1 MDLSRSLLKA
11 FSEATKPQETKE
23 PIYLYA
29 TAKVDGTDVSVRIDG
44 SDVYTPVETTAE
56 IKNGERVL
64 VAIDNHKAMIMGNM
78 SSPAARIQTVEAV
91 SADVGAFKILTAEN
105 FIATN
110 AEIGNL
116 KTENANI
123 KNLVAEKATIE
134 SLNATNAEIG
144 NLKAEDVNIKKLV
157 AEKATIESLNATN
170 AEIGNLKAEDA
181 NIKKLVAEK
190 ASIKDLNATNATIEN
205 LGTKYANIDFS
216 NIGNAAMEYFYAQS
230 GLIKNVTIGD
240 ATITGELIGVT
251 IKGNLIE
258 GGTVVADKLVI
269 KGTDGLY
276 YKLNTDGIKT
286 EAEQTEY
293 NSINGSVILANSIKA
308 TKIDVDDLVA
318 FDATIGGF
326 KITEDSIYSGV
337 KESVNN
343 TTRGIYLDND
353 GQIAFGDANNH
364 IKYFKDTDGSYKL
377 ILKANDVILSG
388 KNISFETAIDKSVQ
402 DALTKAKESG
412 EFKGETGATG
422 PQGEQGEKGEKGETG
437 ETGATGPQGEQGEKG
452 DKGDPGKDGKMLYA
466 TSDTAASTAAKVATL
481 TSGTLTLTAGVTVAV
496 KFTYANTSLYPTLNI
511 NGTGAKKVYTNGLH
525 SAYWSANQTAVFT
538 YDGANWQVASSPVY
552 ASTVTVGNSAG
563 HNIYIDG
570 DSIDIRT
577 GTTVNARFTEDVI
590 DLGMNSESTV
600 ISLHGGTNRIFTLPT
615 AYDGVEMVIQAK
627 DRLFISTGGNV
638 NIQDSFEDRE
648 GNIAVNHISTESQ
661 RVSLTGSMATLY
673 ANAHAQ
679 ITAQYGSHDGL
690 YTTNGTLL
698 IQREKIRLGL
708 ESRNQNVGSLWDNYS
723 YIEILDTGDINIVTK
738 YGGTVN
744 INNNRVMQAKLPA
757 GGYWGMV
764 VPTGTDTNFIRTT
777 SSGLIPYAQENTS
790 KIGTASYRFSEGN
803 FDTLRAHTS
812 LCTGSKTSATDN
824 ATGAVLANTGR
835 LFLQNTTGNSYVQF
849 YGPSTDKGCYISY
862 NIETERLMFG
872 GAGVNQFSF
881 GQKIYTSGTI
891 QSADA
896 IYSGAGLYLAYGDDW
911 SNARSI
917 VIPFKDGSN
926 HSVVYR
932 GTDGLSVTFG
942 WSGSSSYKTVSILS
956 GQTVKYSNS
965 SGSTTL
971 SDERLK
977 KDFMELDRWDTF
989 FDNIEPCAFKMKTGA
1004 SGRFHIGFKARQIE
1018 EALLNSGL
1026 STSDFAGFVKMT
1038 YEPNADDEEG
1048 TAVYEAAGIKPGD
1061 DEYGLIYSEF
1071 TALNTYEIQKL
1082 KKRIDEL
1089 EALIKEKNNER
1100 EIN

>member
-29 TAKVDGTDVSVRIDG
+29 TAKVDGTNVSVRIDG
-44 SDVYTPVETTAE
+44 SDIDTPVETTAE

-64 VAIDNHKAMIMGNM
+64 VTIVNHKATIMGNM
-78 SSPAARIQTVEAV
+78 SSPAARVDTVDE
-91 SADVGAFKILTAEN
+91 
-105 FIATN
+105 
-110 AEIGNL
+110 
-116 KTENANI
+116 
-123 KNLVAEKATIE
+123 
-134 SLNATNAEIG
+134 
-144 NLKAEDVNIKKLV
+144 
-157 AEKATIESLNATN
+157 
-170 AEIGNLKAEDA
+170 
-181 NIKKLVAEK
+181 
-190 ASIKDLNATNATIEN
+190 
-205 LGTKYANIDFS
+205 
-216 NIGNAAMEYFYAQS
+216 
-230 GLIKNVTIGD
+230 
-240 ATITGELIGVT
+240 
-251 IKGNLIE
+251 
-258 GGTVVADKLVI
+258 
-269 KGTDGLY
+269 
-276 YKLNTDGIKT
+276 
-286 EAEQTEY
+286 
-293 NSINGSVILANSIKA
+293 
-308 TKIDVDDLVA
+308 
-318 FDATIGGF
+318 
-326 KITEDSIYSGV
+326 
-337 KESVNN
+337 
-343 TTRGIYLDND
+343 
-353 GQIAFGDANNH
+353 
-364 IKYFKDTDGSYKL
+364 
-377 ILKANDVILSG
+377 
-388 KNISFETAIDKSVQ
+388 SVQ

-412 EFKGETGATG
+412 EFKGE
-422 PQGEQGEKGEKGETG
+422 
-437 ETGATGPQGEQGEKG
+437 
-452 DKGDPGKDGKMLYA
+452 DGKDGKMLYA

-552 ASTVTVGNSAG
+552 ASTVTIGNSAG
-563 HNIYIDG
+563 QNIYIDG

-627 DRLFISTGGNV
+627 EQLFISTGGNIT
-638 NIQDSFEDRE
+638 IQDAFEDRE
-648 GNIAVNHISTESQ
+648 GNMAVNHISTKSQ

-673 ANAHAQ
+673 ADAHTQ

-690 YTTNGTLL
+690 YTTDGTLL

-708 ESRNQNVGSLWDNYS
+708 ESRNQNVDSLWDNYS
-723 YIEILDTGDINIVTK
+723 YIEILDTGDINIVTE
-738 YGGTVN
+738 YDGTVM
-744 INNNRVMQAKLPA
+744 INDNRVMQAKYDK
-757 GGYWGMV
+757 YWGLL
-764 VPTGTDTNFIRTT
+764 VPTGKDNEFIRTT
-777 SSGLIPYAQENTS
+777 VSGLIPYAQENTS

-803 FDTLRAHTS
+803 FDTLRAHEN
-812 LCTGSKTSATDN
+812 LCTGDKTSATGN
-824 ATGAVLANTGR
+824 ATGAVLAGTGR

-849 YGPSTDKGCYISY
+849 YGPSTDNGCYISY

-872 GAGVNQFSF
+872 GGGVNQFSF

-891 QSADA
+891 QSDGA
-896 IYSGAGLYLAYGDDW
+896 IYSGAGLYFGYGDDW
-911 SNARSI
+911 SNARG
-917 VIPFKDGSN
+917 VFVPFKDGSN

-932 GTDGLSVTFG
+932 GSDGLSVTFG
-942 WSGSSSYKTVSILS
+942 WAGSSSYKTVTYLS
-956 GQTVKYSNS
+956 GQTVKCSNS
-965 SGSTTL
+965 SGTTTL

-977 KDFMELDRWDTF
+977 KDFTELDRWDGF
-989 FDNIEPCAFKMKTGA
+989 FDSIEPCAFKMKNGA

-1026 STSDFAGFVKMT
+1026 STSDFAGFVKMA
-1038 YEPNADDEEG
+1038 YEPNPDDEEG